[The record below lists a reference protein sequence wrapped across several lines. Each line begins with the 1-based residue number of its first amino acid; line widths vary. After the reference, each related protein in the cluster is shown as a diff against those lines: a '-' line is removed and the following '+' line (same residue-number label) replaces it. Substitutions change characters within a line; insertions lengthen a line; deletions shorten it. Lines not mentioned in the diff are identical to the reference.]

1 MHVVRTATELSQV
14 QVMIPGPV
22 HFVPTMGALHAG
34 HASLIST
41 AVKNRDAD
49 RDQGS
54 VLVSIFVNKTQF
66 NDKKDFETYPRNEAA
81 DLKLCEM
88 AGADIVFI
96 PDDDQMYP
104 DEYLGTEVCVPG
116 ISKEW
121 EGRFRPG
128 HFNGVAT
135 VVMKLFH
142 LSLPDYAYFGEKDWQ
157 QCRVIERMVAD
168 LNVPVY
174 LVFCPTVREQDGLAI
189 SSRNQLLPADERPK
203 APMLFARISQCA
215 DDIRKGTDPRAAELE
230 AADRL
235 HADGFT
241 SVDYVAAVDGSSLAP
256 IEGAKPGAR
265 VLAAASIGGVRLI
278 DNVPI

>member
-104 DEYLGTEVCVPG
+104 
-116 ISKEW
+116 
-121 EGRFRPG
+121 
-128 HFNGVAT
+128 
-135 VVMKLFH
+135 
-142 LSLPDYAYFGEKDWQ
+142 
-157 QCRVIERMVAD
+157 
-168 LNVPVY
+168 
-174 LVFCPTVREQDGLAI
+174 
-189 SSRNQLLPADERPK
+189 
-203 APMLFARISQCA
+203 
-215 DDIRKGTDPRAAELE
+215 
-230 AADRL
+230 
-235 HADGFT
+235 
-241 SVDYVAAVDGSSLAP
+241 
-256 IEGAKPGAR
+256 
-265 VLAAASIGGVRLI
+265 
-278 DNVPI
+278 